1 MARLEVKLLGFP
13 SLRLGGRGVDLPL
26 RKGLGL
32 LAYLADARTPV
43 GRDHMA
49 GLLWPEAEADAV
61 RGRLRR
67 TLHKIHVPVTV
78 DVIDADRTTLALVSS
93 VEARTDTHAFE
104 AACTAGEVNKALLEG
119 TLAHAPEGGP
129 EHMMKVG
136 DFG

>member
-1 MARLEVKLLGFP
+1 MSHGAGRARSNPDILCWRPRSVPCAHSRHQRFVMARLEVKLLGFP

-32 LAYLADARTPV
+32 LAYFADARTPV

-93 VEARTDTHAFE
+93 VEARTDT
-104 AACTAGEVNKALLEG
+104 
-119 TLAHAPEGGP
+119 
-129 EHMMKVG
+129 
-136 DFG
+136 